1 MRRFFLAIL
10 LFITAATG
18 NALIVTN
25 AWVPIFKGIDHT
37 TGRMIPDG
45 VDPRFQ
51 AVNALRIDLTD
62 PDVQMFSDPP
72 CTNCPVGYGYETRGY
87 TTSRFLKA
95 YGVQVAVN
103 ANFYNPCCSEPEGA
117 PMDVIGLSISN
128 GRVASQQEGPVDSS
142 NVMFTTNKQVIM
154 VATNWPPTMTN
165 GIYTAV
171 SGHYP
176 LVTNGVS
183 FGHIYTN
190 DTTDPYVHLVQPRTA
205 VGVSQDGRYLYLI
218 TIDGRQYPY
227 SEGALDQETGD
238 WLVRFGSYNAINL
251 DGGGSVTMVM
261 ADCAGNPT
269 QLNRSID
276 QGIPG
281 HERVIANHLGVF
293 AKPLPSFIT
302 QLAAAPVDT
311 IATITWTTPAA
322 ADSQVEYGLTTSYG
336 SFSYFD
342 PTPVTNH
349 VITLSGLTPNAK
361 YFFRAISSAE
371 AAPATADCYFST
383 SSTSLQRTVFDVT
396 QGWKW
401 RTNNLNGIK
410 WQAPNY
416 DDSAWAGPSPGL
428 LYVEDNAMVSPR
440 NTPLPP
446 NNGVPITGVFVSL
459 TYYFRT
465 HFNIGNAAA
474 VTALLFTNFVDDGAV
489 FYLNGTEI
497 YRLRMPPPPAVI
509 SFTNYATGSPCL
521 GDATCPDVFS
531 IGGGLLTNLVS
542 GDNVLAAELHQ
553 YGLYDAVFGS
563 ALSYL
568 THTVFTPTL
577 KIAPAVNAAT
587 NTALISWN
595 ATGFTLQQ
603 SLSPAGAWLDVPGPV
618 TNTPYATP
626 ITSPSLFYRLRSQ

>member
-1 MRRFFLAIL
+1 MMQRSFPAIL
-10 LFITAATG
+10 LFITAATA

-37 TGRMIPDG
+37 TARMIPDA
-45 VDPRFQ
+45 VDPRLQ
-51 AVNALRIDLTD
+51 AVNALRIDLSD

-72 CTNCPVGYGYETRGY
+72 CTNCPLGTETRGY
-87 TTSRFLKA
+87 TTSRFLKT
-95 YGVQVAVN
+95 YGVRVAVN
-103 ANFYNPCCSEPEGA
+103 ANFYSPCCSEPEGS

-128 GRVASQQEGPVDSS
+128 GRVASQQEGPVDAS

-154 VATNWPPTMTN
+154 IATNWPPTRTN

-218 TIDGRQYPY
+218 TIDGRQPGY
-227 SEGALDQETGD
+227 SDGALDQETGD
-238 WLVRFGSYNAINL
+238 WLVRFGTYKGINL

-261 ADCAGNPT
+261 ADCAGNPI
-269 QLNRSID
+269 QLNRAID
-276 QGIPG
+276 SGIPG
-281 HERVIANHLGVF
+281 QERVIANHLGVF
-293 AKPLPSFIT
+293 AKPLPGFIS

-311 IATITWTTPAA
+311 IATITWTTDSN

-361 YFFRAISSAE
+361 YFFRAISSAGATP
-371 AAPATADCYFST
+371 AAADCYFST
-383 SSTSLQRTVFDVT
+383 SSTSLQEGVFDVT

-410 WQAPNY
+410 WQAPKY

-428 LYVEDNAMVSPR
+428 LYVEDNPAVSNR

-446 NNGVPITGVFVSL
+446 NNGVPIPGVVVSL

-465 HFNIGNAAA
+465 HFNIGNAPA
-474 VTALLFTNFVDDGAV
+474 VTALLFTSFVDDGAV
-489 FYLNGTEI
+489 FYLNGAEI

-509 SFTNYATGSPCL
+509 TFTNFATGSPCL

-531 IGGGLLTNLVS
+531 ISGGLLTNLVS

-553 YGLYDAVFGS
+553 YGVYDAVFGS
-563 ALSYL
+563 ALSYQ

-577 KIAPAVNAAT
+577 KIVPSGNTAT
-587 NTALISWN
+587 NTAVISWN

-603 SLSPAGAWLDVPGPV
+603 SLSPAGSWFDVPGPV
-618 TNTPYATP
+618 TNTPYATR
-626 ITSPSLFYRLRSQ
+626 ILSPASFYRLRSQ